1 MQRLCKYFFTEKI
14 KQNTKTKIS
23 PILFT
28 TVIFEEHCRMKKD
41 LYFCALECCI
51 MKNVVEI
58 SRTQVIMTFVAT
70 CIETTARALNTSYK
84 EVYQRMKR
92 VDLIERFIL
101 PHYETLHSESR
112 ENLAGVLVECL
123 NNWEGNR

>member
-1 MQRLCKYFFTEKI
+1 
-14 KQNTKTKIS
+14 
-23 PILFT
+23 
-28 TVIFEEHCRMKKD
+28 
-41 LYFCALECCI
+41 

-58 SRTQVIMTFVAT
+58 SRTQVIMTFIAT
-70 CIETTARALNTSYK
+70 CVETTARALNTSFK

-112 ENLAGVLVECL
+112 ENLAEVTAECL
-123 NNWEGNR
+123 SNWENRNT

>member
-1 MQRLCKYFFTEKI
+1 
-14 KQNTKTKIS
+14 
-23 PILFT
+23 
-28 TVIFEEHCRMKKD
+28 
-41 LYFCALECCI
+41 

-58 SRTQVIMTFVAT
+58 SRPQVIMTFVAT
-70 CIETTARALNTSYK
+70 CVEATARFLNTSYQ

-123 NNWEGNR
+123 NNWEGKK